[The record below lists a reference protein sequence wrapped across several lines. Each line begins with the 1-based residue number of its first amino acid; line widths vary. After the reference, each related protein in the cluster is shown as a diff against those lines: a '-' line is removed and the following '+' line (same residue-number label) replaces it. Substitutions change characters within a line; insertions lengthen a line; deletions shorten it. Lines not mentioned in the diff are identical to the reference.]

1 MIYEV
6 SIFVMLKICKSKCL
20 VMKDKNNSVNSKYL
34 ILISLI
40 AGMGG
45 YLFGYDWVV
54 IGGAKPFYEVFF
66 SIADIPWLQGWV
78 MSSALLGCL
87 VGVVISGNLADK
99 YGRKFMMVLA
109 AIIFVLSA
117 FGVGAA
123 QTINQFIIFRIISGV
138 GIGIASNIS
147 PMYLSEIAPSSVR
160 GRFVSIYQLAIVLGI
175 LSAQIM
181 NWAIAKPIIPGE
193 EILNTWNGQLGW
205 RWMFW
210 VPAFPASL
218 YLVLIFVIPESPRWL
233 FSKNRHEKALG
244 VFNKIVDKQQAII
257 LIEDMKSTVDESNKS
272 TKLSEL
278 FKGKTSKIV
287 LIGIIIAIL
296 QQWCGINVVFNYAQE
311 IFTAAGYSVSNML
324 FNIVITGV
332 VNVVFTFVGM
342 YTVDKLGRRL
352 LMLIGTV
359 GLSLI
364 YLLLGAGYYFQ
375 IEGMAML
382 ILVVLGIACYAM
394 TLAPVTWI
402 VISEIFPIRV
412 RAKGMAISTFALWS
426 ASFVLTYTFPLL
438 NNVLGSYGTFWIY
451 GLICISGFIFIKK
464 YLPETKGKTL
474 EEIEKLIT
482 EK

>member
-1 MIYEV
+1 M
-6 SIFVMLKICKSKCL
+6 S
-20 VMKDKNNSVNSKYL
+20 DKNINNKYL
-34 ILISLI
+34 IAISLI

-54 IGGAKPFYEVFF
+54 IGGAKPFYEVYF
-66 SIADIPWLQGWV
+66 SIANIPWLQGWV

-87 VGVVISGNLADK
+87 LGVVISGNMADK
-99 YGRKFMMVLA
+99 YGRKFMMILA

-123 QTINQFIIFRIISGV
+123 QNINQFIIFRIISGV

-160 GRFVSIYQLAIVLGI
+160 GKFVAIYQLAIVLGI
-175 LSAQIM
+175 LSAQII
-181 NWAIAKPIIPGE
+181 NWLIAQPVLPGE
-193 EILNTWNGQLGW
+193 EIMNSWNGQIGW

-210 VPAFPASL
+210 VPAFPAIL
-218 YLVLIFVIPESPRWL
+218 YLILTFFIPESPRWL
-233 FSKNRHEKALG
+233 ISKYKHEKALG
-244 VFNKIVDKQQAII
+244 VFNKIVNKQQAVS
-257 LIEDMKSTVDESNKS
+257 LIEDMKSTMGEGEKG

-278 FKGKTSKIV
+278 FKGKASKIV

-332 VNVVFTFVGM
+332 VNVIFTFVGM
-342 YTVDKLGRRL
+342 YTVDRLGRRS

-364 YLLLGAGYYFQ
+364 YLFLGAGYYFQ

-382 ILVVLGIACYAM
+382 IIVVLGIACYAM

-402 VISEIFPIRV
+402 VISEIFPTKI
-412 RAKGMAISTFALWS
+412 RAKGMAVSTFALWS
-426 ASFVLTYTFPLL
+426 ASFALTYTFPLL
-438 NNVLGSYGTFWIY
+438 NNSLGAYGTFWIY

-482 EK
+482 R